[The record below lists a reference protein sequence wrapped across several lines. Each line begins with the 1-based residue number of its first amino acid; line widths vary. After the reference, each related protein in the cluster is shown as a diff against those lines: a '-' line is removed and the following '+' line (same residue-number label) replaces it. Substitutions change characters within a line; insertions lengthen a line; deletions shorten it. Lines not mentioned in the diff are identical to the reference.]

1 MIIHF
6 VSVWLSHVLSF
17 DCLSVSVVFVGRL
30 DNSVRLG
37 GARPFFF
44 PLVLGAWGVWRT
56 DLALCWPV
64 RALGGDPAREAIATR
79 AACLQDPLL
88 CAVVRTSC

>member
-37 GARPFFF
+37 AARPFFF
-44 PLVLGAWGVWRT
+44 SFPVCVGGMGVVAHRLSALLARTGAWG
-56 DLALCWPV
+56 
-64 RALGGDPAREAIATR
+64 GDP
-79 AACLQDPLL
+79 
-88 CAVVRTSC
+88 